1 VAGLRVLVTG
11 GSGFIGSRV
20 AGELCQAG
28 AHVLSVDRRPPP
40 RGFPPSCRAEACDI
54 RAPRLAALTAAF
66 APHVVVHLAAH
77 VSVPESARRPAAD
90 ADVNVRGTVTVAE
103 AAAAAGAEL
112 LVFAAS
118 CAVYGPPAWLPVSED
133 HPLAPVT
140 PYGLSKAAALGY
152 AEWFARHRG
161 LPVTSL
167 ILGNVYGPAR
177 RARGEGGGI
186 SQSLAAAAGQR
197 APVLHG
203 DGRATR
209 DFVHVDDVA
218 DAVLRACAAPSA
230 GRVNIGSG
238 AETSIADVQAMVS
251 EAADQRI
258 PPARGDARPGDIQRM
273 CLRTGRAA
281 ALLGWSPRISLA
293 DGIAALIPARLAP
306 LRRVRLH
313 AAREPGRHGSGP
325 VMPYPVTSR
334 HLEHNAGLAA
344 TRPEILRAQPGSR

>member
-1 VAGLRVLVTG
+1 MSPLARFPGRQARRMPGLRVLVTG

-20 AGELCQAG
+20 VRELCRAG
-28 AHVLSVDRRPPP
+28 TQVLSVDRCPPP
-40 RGFPPSCRAEACDI
+40 QEFHPSCRAETCDI
-54 RAPRLAALTAAF
+54 RAARLAVLAAAF
-66 APHVVVHLAAH
+66 APHIVVHLAAH

-90 ADVNVRGTVTVAE
+90 ADVNIRGTVTVAE
-103 AAAAAGAEL
+103 AAAAAGAQL

-118 CAVYGPPAWLPVSED
+118 CAIYGQPARLPVGED

-167 ILGNVYGPAR
+167 ILGNVYGPPRPAP
-177 RARGEGGGI
+177 GDGGVI
-186 SQSLAAAAGQR
+186 SQFLAAAADQR

-218 DAVLRACAAPSA
+218 DAVLRACAAQPA

-238 AETSIADVQAMVS
+238 TETSIADVQAMVS
-251 EAADQRI
+251 GAAGQAI
-258 PPARGDARPGDIQRM
+258 LPACTGARPGDIQRM
-273 CLRTGRAA
+273 CLRTDRAA
-281 ALLGWSPRISLA
+281 ALLGWSARTSLA
-293 DGIAALIPARLAP
+293 EGIAALIP
-306 LRRVRLH
+306 VR
-313 AAREPGRHGSGP
+313 P
-325 VMPYPVTSR
+325 VP
-334 HLEHNAGLAA
+334 
-344 TRPEILRAQPGSR
+344 

>member
-28 AHVLSVDRRPPP
+28 AQVLSVDRRPPP
-40 RGFPPSCRAEACDI
+40 HGFPPSCRAEACDI
-54 RAPRLAALTAAF
+54 RAARLAVLTAAF

-118 CAVYGPPAWLPVSED
+118 CAIYGPPARLPVGED

-177 RARGEGGGI
+177 RARGKGGVI
-186 SQSLAAAAGQR
+186 SQFLAAAAGQR

-218 DAVLRACAAPSA
+218 DAVLRACAAPPA
-230 GRVNIGSG
+230 GRVNVGSG
-238 AETSIADVQAMVS
+238 AETSIAEVQAMVS
-251 EAADQRI
+251 EAAGQAI
-258 PPARGDARPGDIQRM
+258 PPTRGDARPGDIQRM
-273 CLRTGRAA
+273 CLRIDRAA
-281 ALLGWSPRISLA
+281 ALLGWSPRTSLA

-306 LRRVRLH
+306 
-313 AAREPGRHGSGP
+313 
-325 VMPYPVTSR
+325 
-334 HLEHNAGLAA
+334 
-344 TRPEILRAQPGSR
+344 

>member
-1 VAGLRVLVTG
+1 MRPPPRLPGRQARQVPGLRVLVTG

-20 AGELCQAG
+20 VGELCRAG
-28 AHVLSVDRRPPP
+28 AQVMSVDWRPPP
-40 RGFPPSCRAEACDI
+40 QGFPPSCQAETCDI
-54 RAPRLAALTAAF
+54 RAARLAALAAAF
-66 APHVVVHLAAH
+66 APHVVVHLAAQ

-118 CAVYGPPAWLPVSED
+118 CAVYGPPARLPVGED

-152 AEWFARHRG
+152 AEWFARHRR

-177 RARGEGGGI
+177 PARGDGGVI
-186 SQSLAAAAGQR
+186 SQFLAAAAGRR

-218 DAVLRACAAPSA
+218 DAVLRACAAPPA

-238 AETSIADVQAMVS
+238 TETSIADVQEMVS
-251 EAADQRI
+251 EASGRAI
-258 PPARGDARPGDIQRM
+258 PPARGEARPGDIQRM
-273 CLRTGRAA
+273 RLRIDRAA
-281 ALLGWSPRISLA
+281 ALLGWSPRTSLA
-293 DGIAALIPARLAP
+293 DGIAALVPARLAP
-306 LRRVRLH
+306 
-313 AAREPGRHGSGP
+313 
-325 VMPYPVTSR
+325 
-334 HLEHNAGLAA
+334 
-344 TRPEILRAQPGSR
+344 

>member
-1 VAGLRVLVTG
+1 VPGLPPGRHRETASPPPRFPGRQVPGLRVLVTG
-11 GSGFIGSRV
+11 GSGFIGTRV
-20 AGELCQAG
+20 VGELCQAG
-28 AHVLSVDRRPPP
+28 AQVMSVDRRPPQQ
-40 RGFPPSCRAEACDI
+40 RFPASCQAETCDI
-54 RAPRLAALTAAF
+54 RAARLAALAAAF

-103 AAAAAGAEL
+103 AAAAAAAAAGAEL

-118 CAVYGPPAWLPVSED
+118 CAIYGPPARLPVGED

-152 AEWFARHRG
+152 AEWFARHRR

-177 RARGEGGGI
+177 PARGDGGVI
-186 SQSLAAAAGQR
+186 RQFLTAATDQR

-218 DAVLRACAAPSA
+218 DAVLRACAAPPA

-238 AETSIADVQAMVS
+238 TETSIAEVQAMVS
-251 EAADQRI
+251 EAAGQAI

-273 CLRTGRAA
+273 CLRIDRAA
-281 ALLGWSPRISLA
+281 ALLDWSPRTSLA
-293 DGIAALIPARLAP
+293 EGIAALIPARLAP
-306 LRRVRLH
+306 
-313 AAREPGRHGSGP
+313 
-325 VMPYPVTSR
+325 
-334 HLEHNAGLAA
+334 
-344 TRPEILRAQPGSR
+344 

>member
-1 VAGLRVLVTG
+1 MRPPPRFPGHQARQVAGLRVLVTG

-28 AHVLSVDRRPPP
+28 AQVLSVDRRPPP
-40 RGFPPSCRAEACDI
+40 HGFPPSCRTEACDI
-54 RAPRLAALTAAF
+54 RAPRLAALAAAF

-118 CAVYGPPAWLPVSED
+118 CAVYGPPARLPVGED

-152 AEWFARHRG
+152 TEWFARHRG
-161 LPVTSL
+161 LPATSL
-167 ILGNVYGPAR
+167 ILGNVYGPAGP
-177 RARGEGGGI
+177 ARGDGGVI
-186 SQSLAAAAGQR
+186 SQFLAAAADQR
-197 APVLHG
+197 APALHG

-209 DFVHVDDVA
+209 DFVHLSDVA
-218 DAVLRACAAPSA
+218 DAVLRACTAPAA

-238 AETSIADVQAMVS
+238 TETSIADVQAIVS
-251 EAADQRI
+251 QAAGQTI
-258 PPARGDARPGDIQRM
+258 PPDRRDARPGDIQRM
-273 CLRTGRAA
+273 CLRIDRAA
-281 ALLGWSPRISLA
+281 ARLGWTPQTSLTE
-293 DGIAALIPARLAP
+293 GIAALIPARLAP
-306 LRRVRLH
+306 
-313 AAREPGRHGSGP
+313 
-325 VMPYPVTSR
+325 
-334 HLEHNAGLAA
+334 
-344 TRPEILRAQPGSR
+344 